1 MHRMPEVELLPL
13 ETEIEKT
20 LRILK
25 KVKAVEA

>member
-1 MHRMPEVELLPL
+1 MHRRLEVELLPL